1 MSQTTPMSSY
11 SGPVVVDPLTR
22 IEGHLRI
29 EVEVEK
35 GKVKDVRSCG
45 TLFRGLEMILK
56 GRDPRDVQH
65 FTQRTPSL
73 PPAPWKTPFSTPPT
87 RTSRPTR
94 PISAT
99 WSSASSS
106 CTTTLCTS
114 ITCTPLTG
122 LT

>member
-65 FTQRTPSL
+65 FTQRTCGVCTDR
-73 PPAPWKTPFSTPPT
+73 PA
-87 RTSRPTR
+87 RPAR
-94 PISAT
+94 PHCALLSPAR
-99 WSSASSS
+99 
-106 CTTTLCTS
+106 
-114 ITCTPLTG
+114 P
-122 LT
+122 

>member
-45 TLFRGLEMILK
+45 TLSRGLEMIL
-56 GRDPRDVQH
+56 
-65 FTQRTPSL
+65 
-73 PPAPWKTPFSTPPT
+73 
-87 RTSRPTR
+87 
-94 PISAT
+94 
-99 WSSASSS
+99 
-106 CTTTLCTS
+106 
-114 ITCTPLTG
+114 
-122 LT
+122 